1 MLKAVVIVI
10 IILIIAG
17 VFYFESQRSNDLKQ
31 LAKQLGLNFK
41 GGQQPLPAVLQNTNF
56 DLLAQGPTNIN
67 NWMSG
72 SIKSHQIGLFG
83 FSYNASTSG
92 EGEAVLPLNDDQ
104 NSIERR
110 SQSVIWIGT
119 EKNYPDFDLSPKQS
133 HDRTVATRFG
143 LHSVTFDGDSEFN
156 KHFVLLARDNNRVS
170 HLFSERV
177 RKQLL
182 DHPGMV
188 IESRGNNLLFYRH
201 AERLSPRDI
210 PQFLSE
216 VEKLVE
222 IL

>member
-1 MLKAVVIVI
+1 MLKAVVVI
-10 IILIIAG
+10 IILLIIAG
-17 VFYFESQRSNDLKQ
+17 VFYYESQRSNDLKQ
-31 LAKQLGLNFK
+31 LAKQLGLDFQ

-110 SQSVIWIGT
+110 TQSVIWIGS
-119 EKNYPDFDLSPKQS
+119 EKNYPDFDLSPKFS
-133 HDRTVATRFG
+133 HNRTVATRFG
-143 LHSVTFDGDSEFN
+143 LQPVIFDGNPEFN
-156 KHFVLLARDNNRVS
+156 KHFVLLARDSNRVS
-170 HLFSERV
+170 HLFSDLV

-182 DHPGMV
+182 DHPGLV
-188 IESRGNNLLFYRH
+188 IESRGKNLLFYRH
-201 AERLSPRDI
+201 AERLSPKDI

-216 VEKLVE
+216 VEKLME
-222 IL
+222 SL